1 MVKRLKPRAAI
12 PDLVAALTEKDI
24 MNESATQP
32 VSVTD
37 NDFADQVLQSD
48 RPVLV
53 DFWAEWCGPCRVLG
67 PVIESLSQEYEGRVK
82 VAKVD
87 VDSSQQVAMQ
97 YGIRSIPTVM
107 LFDKGQIVDTIV
119 GVRPKSD
126 YETSL
131 RKVIA

>member
-1 MVKRLKPRAAI
+1 MVKRLKPRAAL

-67 PVIESLSQEYEGRVK
+67 PVIESLSQDYEGRVK

-107 LFDKGQIVDTIV
+107 LFDKGQIVDTII

-126 YETSL
+126 YEKSL
-131 RKVIA
+131 KRVIA

>member
-1 MVKRLKPRAAI
+1 
-12 PDLVAALTEKDI
+12 
-24 MNESATQP
+24 MNEAATHP
-32 VSVTD
+32 VAVTD
-37 NDFADQVLQSD
+37 DDFADQVLQSD
-48 RPVLV
+48 TPVLV

-67 PVIESLSQEYEGRVK
+67 PVIESLSQEYDGRVK

-107 LFDKGQIVDTIV
+107 LFDKGQVVDTIV